1 MDIGHPTQNG
11 GKIPHVQEAAEEEPD
26 TWFGTVSAK
35 AHMVVDVLVLEA
47 AKKSKVY
54 LVTLSLVQLMGFG
67 DHGNNSLVVSLA
79 ELHVL
84 QEPLL
89 NQVKEHAMGHT
100 MVAAHVQVKLT

>member
-54 LVTLSLVQLMGFG
+54 PVTLNLVQLMGFG
-67 DHGNNSLVVSLA
+67 DHGNNSLVVSPA
-79 ELHVL
+79 E
-84 QEPLL
+84 
-89 NQVKEHAMGHT
+89 
-100 MVAAHVQVKLT
+100 